1 MSFFWYLKE
10 YANLASCHT
19 WLAFDSIPY
28 NATFAWKN
36 NMAWVTS
43 ESYKKIVEHFLRTG
57 KVTLVSSERNFPVE
71 GFAMAAFD
79 SNPSKVRSEEFA
91 KLSAYYGVGLANN
104 VIFIGFFFRPFWAL
118 NLDSHVASGTKEL
131 KRQVCCSKLVSDQK
145 RARLKNDWY
154 KPWLYVACVKA
165 RWRWPKIETHFLLWT
180 FGR

>member
-1 MSFFWYLKE
+1 MSFFWYLKK

-28 NATFAWKN
+28 NATFAWQN

-91 KLSAYYGVGLANN
+91 KLSAYYGAGLANN
-104 VIFIGFFFRPFWAL
+104 VIFIGFFFSDPFEPSTSTHML
-118 NLDSHVASGTKEL
+118 LPELESLKSG
-131 KRQVCCSKLVSDQK
+131 V
-145 RARLKNDWY
+145 
-154 KPWLYVACVKA
+154 
-165 RWRWPKIETHFLLWT
+165 LL
-180 FGR
+180 